1 MMDCKVC
8 GVTSI
13 TAYICADCN
22 VIKDCCNLYTRDV
35 VIEVLRKVLIRD
47 DKQRQFK
54 IDTSNKQADKEPEE
68 DKKRALSDDSYLK
81 KDKRESERLKDKPT
95 K

>member
-13 TAYICADCN
+13 TTYICSDCN
-22 VIKDCCNLYTRDV
+22 IIKDCCNLYSRDV

-47 DKQRQFK
+47 DKQRQYK
-54 IDTSNKQADKEPEE
+54 IDSSNKESDKQEKE
-68 DKKRALSDDSYLK
+68 SDDSYLK
-81 KDKRESERLKDKPT
+81 KDKRESERLKDKPI

>member
-8 GVTSI
+8 GESCYT
-13 TAYICADCN
+13 TYICMECN
-22 VIKDCCNLYTRDV
+22 IIKDCCNLYSRDV

-47 DKQRQFK
+47 DKQRQYK
-54 IDTSNKQADKEPEE
+54 IDSSNKESDKQEKE
-68 DKKRALSDDSYLK
+68 SDDSYLK
-81 KDKRESERLKDKPT
+81 KDKRERERLKDKTT